1 MISHSMRLR
10 ALLAHLQSQRVLV
23 AAWVLALFSAF
34 AVPPDRAYGGYVDY
48 RTLCLLFSLMVVMA
62 GLQQLG
68 VFQRIGIRL
77 LRTVRTSR
85 QLEAVLIFLCFFSSM
100 FITNDVSLLTFV
112 PFSCTVL
119 RLADQQQRL
128 PFVVVMQTIAA
139 NLGSILL
146 PIGNPQNL
154 YLYTRSGYSLSAFVY
169 LMLPYAA
176 AAGLLLAILLLVR
189 RSVPLNAPV
198 SELPATHACGK
209 IAFYGLLFFLCLL
222 TVANWIPYPV
232 TAGLVLF
239 LVLLVDR
246 HVLRRVDYTLLLT
259 FVGFFLFV
267 GNLQRIGLLHHAIA
281 QVVQGHEMITAVLI
295 SQIISNVPA
304 ALLLSGFT
312 EQWDLLLVGVN
323 VGGLGTL
330 IASMASLISYKYVS
344 QNAPAFKKT
353 YFRLFTGMNLIF
365 LMLLLLLYALLQ

>member
-1 MISHSMRLR
+1 M
-10 ALLAHLQSQRVLV
+10 
-23 AAWVLALFSAF
+23 
-34 AVPPDRAYGGYVDY
+34 
-48 RTLCLLFSLMVVMA
+48 
-62 GLQQLG
+62 
-68 VFQRIGIRL
+68 
-77 LRTVRTSR
+77 RTSR

-198 SELPATHACGK
+198 SELRLP
-209 IAFYGLLFFLCLL
+209 
-222 TVANWIPYPV
+222 
-232 TAGLVLF
+232 
-239 LVLLVDR
+239 
-246 HVLRRVDYTLLLT
+246 
-259 FVGFFLFV
+259 
-267 GNLQRIGLLHHAIA
+267 
-281 QVVQGHEMITAVLI
+281 M
-295 SQIISNVPA
+295 PA
-304 ALLLSGFT
+304 AKLH
-312 EQWDLLLVGVN
+312 
-323 VGGLGTL
+323 
-330 IASMASLISYKYVS
+330 SMGC
-344 QNAPAFKKT
+344 
-353 YFRLFTGMNLIF
+353 YFSSVC
-365 LMLLLLLYALLQ
+365 

>member
-1 MISHSMRLR
+1 
-10 ALLAHLQSQRVLV
+10 
-23 AAWVLALFSAF
+23 
-34 AVPPDRAYGGYVDY
+34 
-48 RTLCLLFSLMVVMA
+48 
-62 GLQQLG
+62 
-68 VFQRIGIRL
+68 
-77 LRTVRTSR
+77 
-85 QLEAVLIFLCFFSSM
+85 M

-365 LMLLLLLYALLQ
+365 LMLLLLLYALFQ